1 MARITWQNVT
11 APDLS
16 TSRAALQQAGN
27 SLSSG
32 FQGFADSFRDIEQQ
46 QKDAYSQ
53 EALARLAQ
61 VSDPNQLNSMM
72 ASDGLAALGI
82 TDPRYLNA
90 DAMQSIL
97 GRPKTLFDNQSTA
110 ANTANTDATRKQTLF
125 DTFAAQQGLPTKLA
139 QAAATLD
146 STKAGAALTK
156 QQTKNAE
163 QTFDTNEEKRPLTL
177 KQLDAEINNINQQ
190 VAASK
195 SSEKADTAEEAR
207 KQEKWNQELIEKQ
220 RQKQTI
226 INDANIEAEIAAFGT
241 TQAARDGWQPLIDKV
256 KASPQSYSTAMR
268 DRVFGGADAAVGQRL
283 SSAAET
289 DAVAEANKYWT
300 ALKASDNYTGS
311 TRESLQQSV
320 ETDSILSDAAKAKVR
335 EKINNI
341 EDAYFQVTPVA
352 QAAVSNNDTSLA
364 PATNQSIT
372 EQKSQLTQRATQDP
386 LHEFAKFW
394 DGDPDS
400 KVVGAAQKLRERLRD
415 PEGKVFSG
423 ARNGRVVRIIDEVT
437 DELSQYNIPEDVI
450 AYLVQTGAGDE
461 QNAWYN
467 FIQGEVDISKQ
478 KLKEAAIELFKP
490 ENRSLATQNY
500 AAWNQEKTELD
511 QIDAAVQSII
521 AQTEMKISQTPD
533 KKKHS
538 AIIEQMNKRLQDL
551 GITRSDNST
560 SDNST
565 PLNNTQTNVDDF
577 RENARQ
583 NLSQPVQEIFP

>member
-32 FQGFADSFRDIEQQ
+32 FQGFADSFKDIEQQ

-82 TDPRYLNA
+82 EDPRYLNA
-90 DAMQSIL
+90 DVMQSIL
-97 GRPKTLFDNQSTA
+97 GRSKTLFDNQNTA
-110 ANTANTDATRKQTLF
+110 ANTANTQSTMYRRNRLL
-125 DTFAAQQGLPTKLA
+125 QGEVD
-139 QAAATLD
+139 QAAATLKG
-146 STKAGAALTK
+146 TE
-156 QQTKNAE
+156 QTNENLK
-163 QTFDTNEEKRPLTL
+163 QTFDINEEKRPLTL

-190 VAASK
+190 ITASK
-195 SSEKADTAEEAR
+195 NSDKRDTAEETR
-207 KQEKWNQELIEKQ
+207 KQQEWNQELIEKQ

-241 TQAARDGWQPLIDKV
+241 TQAARDGWQPLINKV

-283 SSAAET
+283 STAAET

-300 ALKASDNYTGS
+300 ALKTSDNYTGS
-311 TRESLQQSV
+311 TRESLQQGV
-320 ETDSILSDAAKAKVR
+320 ETDSTLSDAAKAKVR

-415 PEGKVFSG
+415 PEGTVFSG
-423 ARNGRVVRIIDEVT
+423 ASNARVTRIIREAT
-437 DELSQYNIPEDVI
+437 NELSSYNIPEDVI
-450 AYLVQTGAGDE
+450 AYLVETGAGDE
-461 QNAWYN
+461 ENMFGTRWL
-467 FIQGEVDISKQ
+467 QGDIDVSKTL
-478 KLKEAAIELFKP
+478 LKEAAIELFKP

-521 AQTEMKISQTPD
+521 AQTEMKISQTSD
-533 KKKHS
+533 KKKHP

-551 GITRSDNST
+551 GVTRSDNST

-565 PLNNTQTNVDDF
+565 PLNNTQTNVDNF

>member
-11 APDLS
+11 APDLA

-97 GRPKTLFDNQSTA
+97 GRSSTLFDNQNTA
-110 ANTANTDATRKQTLF
+110 ADTANTQSTMNRRDRLLGGEIR
-125 DTFAAQQGLPTKLA
+125 QQG
-139 QAAATLD
+139 ATYD
-146 STKAGAALTK
+146 STIAGTALTK
-156 QQTKNAE
+156 QQAKNAE
-163 QTFDTNEEKRPLTL
+163 QTFDINAEQRQPNLDKLNADTDLL
-177 KQLDAEINNINQQ
+177 KQQI
-190 VAASK
+190 AASK
-195 SSEKADTAEEAR
+195 SSAQADTAEELR
-207 KQEKWNQELIEKQ
+207 KQQEWNEQLIQKELEKQ
-220 RQKQTI
+220 I
-226 INDANIEAEIAAFGT
+226 VINDANIGAEISAFDT
-241 TQAARDGWQPLIDKV
+241 VEAARKGWQTLIDKV
-256 KASPQSYSTAMR
+256 QAAPETYSKEMR
-268 DRVFGGADAAVGQRL
+268 DEIFGGADAAVGQRL

-289 DAVAEANKYWT
+289 DAVAEANKYWA

-311 TRESLQQSV
+311 TRESLQQGV
-320 ETDSILSDAAKAKVR
+320 ETDSTLSDAAKAKVR

-352 QAAVSNNDTSLA
+352 QAAVSNDKTSFA

-372 EQKSQLTQRATQDP
+372 EQKSRLTQRATQDP

-400 KVVGAAQKLRERLRD
+400 KVVGAAQKLREELRKK
-415 PEGKVFSG
+415 ERVFAG
-423 ARNGRVVRIIDEVT
+423 EKNTEVVDIINEVT
-437 DELSQYNIPEDVI
+437 AELSQYNIPEDAI
-450 AYLVQTGAGDE
+450 AYLVQAGAGDE
-461 QNAWYN
+461 ANTWFFGFWGDVGLN
-467 FIQGEVDISKQ
+467 KQ
-478 KLKEAAIELFKP
+478 QLKERAIELFQP
-490 ENRSLATQNY
+490 ESRSLATQNY

-511 QIDAAVQSII
+511 QIDSAVQSII
-521 AQTEMKISQTPD
+521 AQTEMKISQTSD
-533 KKKHS
+533 KGKHP

-551 GITRSDNST
+551 GVTGSDNST

-577 RENARQ
+577 RARARA
-583 NLSQPVQEIFP
+583 IFDN

>member
-82 TDPRYLNA
+82 EDPRYLNA

-97 GRPKTLFDNQSTA
+97 GRSSTLFDN
-110 ANTANTDATRKQTLF
+110 ANTDATRQKTLF
-125 DTFAAQQGLPTKLA
+125 DTFAAKEKLPTEL
-139 QAAATLD
+139 AAARED
-146 STKAGAALTK
+146 LTG
-156 QQTKNAE
+156 QVLTNRNLE
-163 QTFDTNEEKRPLTL
+163 QTYDINEEQRQPELDKLNADTDLLRQQIAASKTSSAGNTAEEKRKQAEWDEQL
-177 KQLDAEINNINQQ
+177 KQ
-190 VAASK
+190 K
-195 SSEKADTAEEAR
+195 
-207 KQEKWNQELIEKQ
+207 ELEKQ
-220 RQKQTI
+220 I
-226 INDANIEAEIAAFGT
+226 ITNDANIGAEIAAFT
-241 TQAARDGWQPLIDKV
+241 TTDAARNGWQALIDKV
-256 KASPQSYSTAMR
+256 KKSPETYSPAMR
-268 DRVFGGADAAVGQRL
+268 QRVFGGADAAVSKRL
-283 SSAAET
+283 SNAAET
-289 DAVAEANKYWT
+289 DAVAEANKYWGE
-300 ALKASDNYTGS
+300 LKASDNYTGS
-311 TRESLQQSV
+311 TRESLQQGV
-320 ETDSILSDAAKAKVR
+320 ETNPNLSDAAKANVR

-352 QAAVSNNDTSLA
+352 KAAVSNNENSFA
-364 PATNQSIT
+364 PATNESIT
-372 EQKSQLTQRATQDP
+372 EQKSRLTQRATQDP

-400 KVVGAAQKLRERLRD
+400 KVVGAAQKLRDRLRD
-415 PEGKVFSG
+415 SEGRVFSG
-423 ARNGRVVRIIDEVT
+423 ADNARVTRIINQVT
-437 DELSQYNIPEDVI
+437 AELSQYNIPEDVI
-450 AYLVQTGAGDE
+450 AYLVQTGSGDE
-461 QNAWYN
+461 QNSIVGSL
-467 FIQGEVDISKQ
+467 FLGDVDLSKQ

-500 AAWNQEKTELD
+500 AAWNQKKLEID
-511 QIDAAVQSII
+511 QIDAAAQSII
-521 AQTEMKISQTPD
+521 AQTEMKISQTSD
-533 KKKHS
+533 TEKHS
-538 AIIEQMNKRLQDL
+538 AIIDQMNKRLKAL
-551 GITRSDNST
+551 GITD

-565 PLNNTQTNVDDF
+565 PPNNEQTNVDSF

-583 NLSQPVQEIFP
+583 NLSKPMNFNN

>member
-11 APDLS
+11 APDLA

-32 FQGFADSFRDIEQQ
+32 FQGFVDSFRDIEQQ

-97 GRPKTLFDNQSTA
+97 GRPTTLFDNQNTA
-110 ANTANTDATRKQTLF
+110 ADTANTQSTMNRRDRLLGGEIR
-125 DTFAAQQGLPTKLA
+125 QQG
-139 QAAATLD
+139 ATYD
-146 STKAGAALTK
+146 STIAGTALTK
-156 QQTKNAE
+156 QQAKNAE
-163 QTFDTNEEKRPLTL
+163 QTFDINAEQRQPNLDKLNADTDLL
-177 KQLDAEINNINQQ
+177 KQQI
-190 VAASK
+190 AASK
-195 SSEKADTAEEAR
+195 SSAQADTAEELR
-207 KQEKWNQELIEKQ
+207 KQQEWNEQLIQKELEKQ
-220 RQKQTI
+220 I
-226 INDANIEAEIAAFGT
+226 VINDANIGAEISAFDT
-241 TQAARDGWQPLIDKV
+241 VEAARKGWQTLIDKV
-256 KASPQSYSTAMR
+256 QAAPETYSKEMR
-268 DRVFGGADAAVGQRL
+268 DEIFGGADAAVGQRL

-289 DAVAEANKYWT
+289 DAVAEANKYWA

-311 TRESLQQSV
+311 TRESLQQGV
-320 ETDSILSDAAKAKVR
+320 ETDSTLSDAAKAKVR

-352 QAAVSNNDTSLA
+352 QAAVSNDKTSFA

-372 EQKSQLTQRATQDP
+372 EQKSRLTQRATQDP
-386 LHEFAKFW
+386 LHEFAKCW
-394 DGDPDS
+394 DSDPDS

-415 PEGKVFSG
+415 PEGTVFSG
-423 ARNGRVVRIIDEVT
+423 ASNARVTRIIREAT
-437 DELSQYNIPEDVI
+437 NELSGYNIPEDVI
-450 AYLVQTGAGDE
+450 AYLVETGAGDE
-461 QNAWYN
+461 ENMFGTRWL
-467 FIQGEVDISKQ
+467 QGDIDVSKTL
-478 KLKEAAIELFKP
+478 LKEAAIELFKP

-533 KKKHS
+533 KEKHP
-538 AIIEQMNKRLQDL
+538 AIIDQMNDRLQAL
-551 GITRSDNST
+551 GITG

-577 RENARQ
+577 RARARA
-583 NLSQPVQEIFP
+583 IFDN

>member
-32 FQGFADSFRDIEQQ
+32 FQGFADSFKDIEQQ

-82 TDPRYLNA
+82 EDPRYLNA
-90 DAMQSIL
+90 DVMQSIL
-97 GRPKTLFDNQSTA
+97 GRSKTLFDNQNTA
-110 ANTANTDATRKQTLF
+110 ANTANTQSTMYRRNRLL
-125 DTFAAQQGLPTKLA
+125 QGEVD
-139 QAAATLD
+139 QAAATLKG
-146 STKAGAALTK
+146 TE
-156 QQTKNAE
+156 QTNENLK
-163 QTFDTNEEKRPLTL
+163 QTFDINEEKRPLTL

-190 VAASK
+190 ITASK
-195 SSEKADTAEEAR
+195 NSDKRDTAEETR
-207 KQEKWNQELIEKQ
+207 KQQEWNQELIEKQ

-241 TQAARDGWQPLIDKV
+241 TQAARDGWQPLINKV

-283 SSAAET
+283 STAAET

-300 ALKASDNYTGS
+300 ALKTSDNYTGS
-311 TRESLQQSV
+311 TRESLQQGV
-320 ETDSILSDAAKAKVR
+320 ETDSTLSDAAKVKVR

-400 KVVGAAQKLRERLRD
+400 KVVGAAQKLRDRLRD
-415 PEGKVFSG
+415 SEDRVFSG
-423 ARNGRVVRIIDEVT
+423 ASNRRIVKIIDQVT

-450 AYLVQTGAGDE
+450 AYLVETGAGDE
-461 QNAWYN
+461 ENMFGTRWL
-467 FIQGEVDISKQ
+467 QGDIDVSKTL
-478 KLKEAAIELFKP
+478 LKEAAIELFKP

-521 AQTEMKISQTPD
+521 AQTEMKISQTSD
-533 KKKHS
+533 KKKHP

-551 GITRSDNST
+551 GVTRSDNST

-565 PLNNTQTNVDDF
+565 PLNNTQTNVDNF

>member
-82 TDPRYLNA
+82 EDPRYLNA

-97 GRPKTLFDNQSTA
+97 GRSKTLFDN
-110 ANTANTDATRKQTLF
+110 ANTAADTANTQSTMNRRNRLLDGEVR
-125 DTFAAQQGLPTKLA
+125 QQG
-139 QAAATLD
+139 ATYD
-146 STKAGAALTK
+146 STIAGTALTN
-156 QQTKNAE
+156 QQAKNAE
-163 QTFDTNEEKRPLTL
+163 QTF
-177 KQLDAEINNINQQ
+177 NINEDKRQPELDKLNADIDLLQQ
-190 VAASK
+190 QKAASEA
-195 SSEKADTAEEAR
+195 SETRDTAEEKR
-207 KQEKWNQELIEKQ
+207 KQTKWDQQLIEKQ
-220 RQKQTI
+220 RQKQII
-226 INDANIEAEIAAFGT
+226 INDTKIESEISKFGT
-241 TQAARDGWQPLIDKV
+241 IEEARNGWKRLIEKV
-256 KASPQSYSTAMR
+256 KASPRSYSESMR
-268 DRVFGGADAAVGQRL
+268 QRVFGGADAAVSERL
-283 SSAAET
+283 SNVAET
-289 DAVAEANKYWT
+289 DAVAQANTYWA

-311 TRESLQQSV
+311 TRESLQQGV
-320 ETDSILSDAAKAKVR
+320 ETNPNLSDAAKAKVR

-352 QAAVSNNDTSLA
+352 KAAVSNNENSFA

-372 EQKSQLTQRATQDP
+372 EQKSRLTQRATQDP

-400 KVVGAAQKLRERLRD
+400 KVVGAAQKLRDRLRD
-415 PEGKVFSG
+415 PEGRVFSG
-423 ARNGRVVRIIDEVT
+423 ADNARVTRIIREAT
-437 DELSQYNIPEDVI
+437 AELSGYNIPEDVI
-450 AYLVQTGAGDE
+450 AYLVQTGSGDE
-461 QNAWYN
+461 ENQWGTRWL
-467 FIQGEVDISKQ
+467 QGDIDVSKTL
-478 KLKEAAIELFKP
+478 LKEAAIELFQP
-490 ENRSLATQNY
+490 QNRSLATQNY
-500 AAWNQEKTELD
+500 AAWTQKKLEID
-511 QIDAAVQSII
+511 QIDAAAQSII
-521 AQTEMKISQTPD
+521 AQTEMKISQTSD
-533 KKKHS
+533 TEKHS
-538 AIIEQMNKRLQDL
+538 AIIDQMNDRLRAL
-551 GITRSDNST
+551 GITG

-565 PLNNTQTNVDDF
+565 PPNNEQTNVDSF

-583 NLSQPVQEIFP
+583 NLSKPMNFSN

>member
-16 TSRAALQQAGN
+16 TSRVALQQAGN

-61 VSDPNQLNSMM
+61 VSDPNQLNSIM
-72 ASDGLAALGI
+72 ASDGLAGLGI

-97 GRPKTLFDNQSTA
+97 GRSSTLFDNQNTA
-110 ANTANTDATRKQTLF
+110 ANTANTESIMNRRNRLL
-125 DTFAAQQGLPTKLA
+125 QGEVD
-139 QAAATLD
+139 QAAATL
-146 STKAGAALTK
+146 KGQELT
-156 QQTKNAE
+156 NE
-163 QTFDTNEEKRPLTL
+163 QTAQNIKFDKEMQPGKL
-177 KQLDAEINNINQQ
+177 KKLDTEIDNLNQQ
-190 VAASK
+190 IATSK
-195 SSEKADTAEEAR
+195 SSDRRGTAEEAR
-207 KQEKWNQELIEKQ
+207 KQQEWNQQLIEKQ

-226 INDANIEAEIAAFGT
+226 INDAQIEAEISAFGT
-241 TQAARDGWQPLIDKV
+241 IQAARDGWQSLVDKV
-256 KASPQSYSTAMR
+256 EGSPQSYSSAMR
-268 DRVFGGADAAVGQRL
+268 DKIFGGADAAVSQRL
-283 SSAAET
+283 SDAAET

-311 TRESLQQSV
+311 TKEGLQQDLEVS
-320 ETDSILSDAAKAKVR
+320 SLSDAAKVKVR

-352 QAAVSNNDTSLA
+352 KAAVSNDNTSLA

-372 EQKSQLTQRATQDP
+372 EQKSRLTQRATQDP

-400 KVVGAAQKLRERLRD
+400 KIVGAAQKLRERLRD
-415 PEGKVFSG
+415 PEGTVFSG
-423 ARNGRVVRIIDEVT
+423 ASNARVTRIIREAT
-437 DELSQYNIPEDVI
+437 NELSRYNIPEDAI
-450 AYLVQTGAGDE
+450 AYLVETGAGDE
-461 QNAWYN
+461 ENMFGTRWL
-467 FIQGEVDISKQ
+467 QGDIDVSKTL
-478 KLKEAAIELFKP
+478 LKEVAIELFKP

-511 QIDAAVQSII
+511 QIDSAVQSII
-521 AQTEMKISQTPD
+521 AQTELKISQTPD
-533 KKKHS
+533 KGKHP
-538 AIIEQMNKRLQDL
+538 AIIKQMNDRLRAL

-560 SDNST
+560 SDSSS
-565 PLNNTQTNVDDF
+565 PSNNEQANVDDF
-577 RENARQ
+577 RQRARA
-583 NLSQPVQEIFP
+583 IFDN

>member
-16 TSRAALQQAGN
+16 TSRVALQQAGN

-82 TDPRYLNA
+82 EDPRYLNA

-97 GRPKTLFDNQSTA
+97 GRSKTLFDNQSTA

-139 QAAATLD
+139 QAAATLKG
-146 STKAGAALTK
+146 TE
-156 QQTKNAE
+156 QTNENLK
-163 QTFDTNEEKRPLTL
+163 QTFDINAEKRPLTL
-177 KQLDAEINNINQQ
+177 KQLNAEIANINQQ
-190 VAASK
+190 ITASK
-195 SSEKADTAEEAR
+195 NSDKRNTAEELR
-207 KQEKWNQELIEKQ
+207 KQAEWNEQLTRKELEKQ
-220 RQKQTI
+220 I
-226 INDANIEAEIAAFGT
+226 VINDANIGAEIAAFGT

-283 SSAAET
+283 STAAET

-311 TRESLQQSV
+311 TRESLQQGV
-320 ETDSILSDAAKAKVR
+320 ETDSTLSDAAKAKVR

-372 EQKSQLTQRATQDP
+372 EQKSRLTQRATQDP

-400 KVVGAAQKLRERLRD
+400 KVVGAAQKLRDRLRD

-423 ARNGRVVRIIDEVT
+423 ASNRRIVKIINQVT
-437 DELSQYNIPEDVI
+437 AELSQYNIPEDAI

-461 QNAWYN
+461 QNSITGAL
-467 FIQGEVDISKQ
+467 FFGDVDLGKQ

-533 KKKHS
+533 KQKHS

-551 GITRSDNST
+551 GITGSDNST
-560 SDNST
+560 PDNST
-565 PLNNTQTNVDDF
+565 PLNNTQTNVDNF